1 MIEGKTKNGF
11 KYSID
16 ERVMDDWR
24 LLKYIALSESSDPS
38 EQIKGASNLVTLL
51 LGDKEPAMMEF
62 IAKKNKGFVP
72 TVAVTE
78 MITEILTSVKEL
90 KNSLSSEG

>member
-1 MIEGKTKNGF
+1 MIDGKTKNGF

-38 EQIKGASNLVTLL
+38 EQIKGASSLVTLL
-51 LGDKEPAMMEF
+51 LGDQEPVMMDF

-72 TVAVTE
+72 ASAVTE
-78 MITEILTSVKEL
+78 MITEILTSVKDL
-90 KNSLSSEG
+90 KNS

>member
-11 KYSID
+11 KFKID

-24 LLKYIALSESSDPS
+24 LIRNIALSESTDPS

-51 LGDKEPAMMEF
+51 LGDQESALMEF

-72 TVAVTE
+72 SSVVTD
-78 MITEILTSVKEL
+78 MVTEILTSVKEL
-90 KNSLSSEG
+90 KNS